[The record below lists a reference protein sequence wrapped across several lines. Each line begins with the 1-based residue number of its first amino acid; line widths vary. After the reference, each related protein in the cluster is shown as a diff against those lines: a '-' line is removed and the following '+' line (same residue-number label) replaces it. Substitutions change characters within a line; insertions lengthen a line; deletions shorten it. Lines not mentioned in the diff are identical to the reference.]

1 MNAQPMDDMG
11 TRMTSIG
18 LASLVD
24 ELRAGQ
30 TYGRDGHVARTL
42 FKAPDFRV
50 VLIVLAA
57 TKTMPEHQ
65 VNATASV
72 QLLSGN
78 VRMSFPQ
85 GEVELSAGQLFLL
98 EASRRHEVQAESDS
112 ALLLTFGWHG
122 E

>member
-1 MNAQPMDDMG
+1 MNAQRTDDTG
-11 TRMTSIG
+11 PSATRIG
-18 LASLVD
+18 LTSLVD

-30 TYGRDGHVARTL
+30 TYARDGHVARTL
-42 FKAPDFRV
+42 FKASDFRV

-57 TKTMPEHQ
+57 TKSMPEHQ

-72 QLLSGN
+72 QLLEGT
-78 VRMSFPQ
+78 VRMKLPQ

-98 EASRRHEVQAESDS
+98 EASCRHDVHADSDS